1 MVKLTSGDVELMFW
15 LPIESPL
22 SWVNE
27 VVGSCFS
34 LEKMQRSDKP
44 GAPPTEEA
52 PGMQMS
58 RLSCDGM
65 TVDPVDPLAV
75 ETQQSNAR
83 IRSDA
88 DPRAC
93 SCETPRDGP
102 RKRQAATQE
111 QMVTTSHGSMSC
123 RCRAGATVSTLRWSQ
138 WGERGFT
145 IMVAGV
151 EAALAARACSAVR
164 SA

>member
-27 VVGSCFS
+27 VAGSWFS

-58 RLSCDGM
+58 RLSCDVTTGG
-65 TVDPVDPLAV
+65 PVAALAV
-75 ETQQSNAR
+75 EMQQSSAR
-83 IRSDA
+83 TRVDA
-88 DPRAC
+88 APRAF
-93 SCETPRDGP
+93 SSETPRDGP
-102 RKRQAATQE
+102 RKRPAATLK
-111 QMVTTSHGSMSC
+111 QMVTASHGSM
-123 RCRAGATVSTLRWSQ
+123 T
-138 WGERGFT
+138 
-145 IMVAGV
+145 
-151 EAALAARACSAVR
+151 
-164 SA
+164 